1 MSKRVGVFTGGGD
14 CPGLNAVIRAVTRRS
29 LAHGHEVTGIRAG
42 WRGLVEG
49 LFQPLGPRE
58 ISGILPRG
66 GTILGTSRTNPFK
79 TDDGLERLRENF
91 EAQGFDALVAIGGED
106 TLGVAARLHEEED
119 LPVVGVPKTIDNDL
133 SATDYTF
140 GFDTAVWIAT
150 EAIDRLHTTA
160 ESHNR
165 VMVVEVMGRH
175 TGWIAVMSGIAGGA
189 DVILIPEQPITVEE
203 ACEDLRRRHERGKDF
218 SIVVVSEGYE
228 LTYESGE
235 RQQVGQGP
243 AASDEFG
250 HVRLGGVGEA
260 LAREIEERTGFE
272 TRVTVLGHVQRGGSP
287 TPRDRILATRY
298 GLKAADLVHEGS
310 FGLMAALQ
318 GDRVVAV
325 PLKDAVAEL
334 KTVPPDWY
342 ETAKAFFG

>member
-1 MSKRVGVFTGGGD
+1 MARRIGILTGGGD

-29 LAHGHEVTGIRAG
+29 LDGGAEVVGVREG
-42 WRGLVEG
+42 WRGLVAG
-49 LFQPLGPRE
+49 KFQPLDYRG

-79 TDDGLERLRENF
+79 VDGGVDRVLNTFADNGL
-91 EAQGFDALVAIGGED
+91 DALVAIGGED
-106 TLGVAARLHEEED
+106 TLGVAVRLHEEQD
-119 LPVVGVPKTIDNDL
+119 FPVVGVPKTIDNDL

-140 GFDTAVWIAT
+140 GFDTAVFIAT

-189 DVILIPEQPITVEE
+189 DMILIPEQPLTVEQ

-235 RQQVGQGP
+235 RRTVTQDAETDQ
-243 AASDEFG
+243 FG
-250 HVRLGGVGEA
+250 HVRLGGVGDA
-260 LAREIEERTGFE
+260 LARDIEERTGYE

-287 TPRDRILATRY
+287 TPHDRILATRF
-298 GLKAADLVHEGS
+298 GLKAADLVSAGAW
-310 FGLMAALQ
+310 GRMAALR
-318 GDRVVAV
+318 GDAIVDVAIA
-325 PLKDAVAEL
+325 DATREL
-334 KTVPPDWY
+334 KKVPPQVY
-342 ETAKAFFG
+342 EVARAFFG